1 MSLNR
6 EVPTQIQ
13 RIFAKKGFFI
23 LKKDKTVV
31 HDENGKPLTFKTVE
45 EAESYKTN
53 NNIEGEA
60 K

>member
-1 MSLNR
+1 MSLNK

-23 LKKDKTVV
+23 LKKDKTVA
-31 HDENGKPLTFKTVE
+31 HDENGKPYSFKTVE
-45 EAESYKTN
+45 EAESFKQK
-53 NNIEGEA
+53 NNIDGET